1 MCTRGSVQFHLEYTR
16 YKISVGKGCWTAMD
30 IQQRQWTPE
39 VAGGPAETGV
49 QPLEETDP
57 GPQCF

>member
-1 MCTRGSVQFHLEYTR
+1 MTSTEG
-16 YKISVGKGCWTAMD
+16 
-30 IQQRQWTPE
+30 QQTPE
-39 VAGGPAETGV
+39 VASSPAETGV